1 MKSIRGKTETASR
14 ILSKTARVYAVTI
27 VLLIL
32 ISKEV
37 VYRSVYADMEKMAKE
52 TISLKLDSTARLL
65 NNMLDDAN
73 RCFQAAVGTNG
84 IMLKTAE
91 ASNTPLY
98 HFISEYRDISFGDRR
113 GVKAVRELKSLN
125 ETLKQIF
132 RDGLG
137 TENSDYRIR
146 IYLDNRFAVTGY
158 MSEGKDV
165 NGDGIY
171 KAAMTKENPVYSVLH
186 KAGGERI
193 CFRTRRKTND
203 GNYEDVLYM
212 GQLLI
217 CNVAEH
223 QWQVNKQCLGYVVCE
238 FSSDMIKELLGGTE
252 YGSMSAYVLD
262 KKGELW
268 ASYESGH
275 KVESGELKKI
285 IGEDEY
291 NGSKDGLFVKKSNLS
306 GNILLVI
313 VMPQE
318 VIREPVIKNVL
329 TLLSVLILLLTAFI
343 GVLFYFNWHLIR
355 PVVRLTKH
363 MEKGELLKIEADR
376 SVNSTRETQIL
387 YRRFNSFIEQSK
399 SYIDSI
405 YSVEAEKRRMEY
417 RMLQAQINP
426 HFLYNTLDSI
436 SCLAMLNGQIRIADL
451 LKSLAQIMRYSIHNP
466 QEPAT
471 LREEIAIVKEYEKIQ
486 QNCSVNHL
494 GFFYELEEAV
504 AELTVPKLL
513 IQPLVEN
520 AIFHGMNKDNR
531 NGIVEISAVKKNGF
545 VLITV
550 WDNGTGLDTKEV
562 QRYLNGER
570 SSDENGGGL
579 GIYNIRM
586 RLKSRYGEEAELTLQ
601 KDENGCTEAIVRI
614 PL

>member
-1 MKSIRGKTETASR
+1 
-14 ILSKTARVYAVTI
+14 
-27 VLLIL
+27 
-32 ISKEV
+32 
-37 VYRSVYADMEKMAKE
+37 
-52 TISLKLDSTARLL
+52 
-65 NNMLDDAN
+65 
-73 RCFQAAVGTNG
+73 
-84 IMLKTAE
+84 
-91 ASNTPLY
+91 
-98 HFISEYRDISFGDRR
+98 
-113 GVKAVRELKSLN
+113 
-125 ETLKQIF
+125 
-132 RDGLG
+132 
-137 TENSDYRIR
+137 
-146 IYLDNRFAVTGY
+146 
-158 MSEGKDV
+158 
-165 NGDGIY
+165 
-171 KAAMTKENPVYSVLH
+171 
-186 KAGGERI
+186 
-193 CFRTRRKTND
+193 
-203 GNYEDVLYM
+203 
-212 GQLLI
+212 
-217 CNVAEH
+217 
-223 QWQVNKQCLGYVVCE
+223 
-238 FSSDMIKELLGGTE
+238 
-252 YGSMSAYVLD
+252 MSAYVLD

-275 KVESGELKKI
+275 EVESGELKKI
-285 IGEDEY
+285 IGEDDY

-436 SCLAMLNGQIRIADL
+436 GCLAMLNGQIRIADL